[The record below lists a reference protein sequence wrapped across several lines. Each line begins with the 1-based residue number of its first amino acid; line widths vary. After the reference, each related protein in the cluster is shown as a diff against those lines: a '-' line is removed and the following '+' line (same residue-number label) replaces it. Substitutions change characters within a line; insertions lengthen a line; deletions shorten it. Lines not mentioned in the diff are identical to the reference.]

1 MFLLEHLVVRQQR
14 VRDFAAALS
23 DPRVCASN
31 SAFTANLVLVFK
43 RMLLA
48 VTGALSHRPSEL
60 PEMNENTPERQLQKF
75 VGIVKKVAPW
85 WQWGAPDELLSA
97 DDVPADAKCTFNGKR
112 DEYPRQ
118 PWYFCYTCGLLDHKG
133 MCSTCVVTC
142 HRNHDTFNKVSGF
155 DCDCGADGFNDGSK
169 HSCTCRHART
179 EEENKRI
186 ATLGLPQA
194 SSSAAAQQAQQ
205 AQQNV
210 VAPQT
215 TNVT

>member
-1 MFLLEHLVVRQQR
+1 MLELLLALTRTPSALGNCLCNDLLRALPRMCEVSVSTGCGCVHFVFLLEHLVVRQQR
-14 VRDFAAALS
+14 VRDFAAVLS

-112 DEYPRQ
+112 DRRVPEAAH
-118 PWYFCYTCGLLDHKG
+118 G
-133 MCSTCVVTC
+133 
-142 HRNHDTFNKVSGF
+142 TFVSREA
-155 DCDCGADGFNDGSK
+155 CWNTKAC
-169 HSCTCRHART
+169 AR
-179 EEENKRI
+179 R
-186 ATLGLPQA
+186 AW
-194 SSSAAAQQAQQ
+194 
-205 AQQNV
+205 
-210 VAPQT
+210 
-215 TNVT
+215 